1 MMLLFAHLHNLLLQV
16 VPKRSRGASR
26 ASCARWGGVRLLA
39 GASLRSASAR
49 AQKETIMMTGAA
61 AQAPSLRSAFCESV
75 LRVPA
80 AQAKAKRNKRSQHLF
95 CF

>member
-26 ASCARWGGVRLLA
+26 ANCARWGGVRLLA
-39 GASLRSASAR
+39 SASLRSASAR
-49 AQKETIMMTGAA
+49 AQKETIMMIGAA
-61 AQAPSLRSAFCESV
+61 ALSV

-80 AQAKAKRNKRSQHLF
+80 AQARAKRN
-95 CF
+95 